1 MDRELVDNIMLD
13 TLFNP
18 KSIAIV
24 GASRD
29 HEKVGNII
37 LRNIKNTFS
46 DKIYVVNNKADTV
59 EGLRSYK
66 SLTDIGENVDL
77 MVVTVPRDAVPSV
90 MEEGGKLGV
99 KSAIIITSG
108 FREVDEHGS
117 ELQDKVSAICDSYQI
132 RYLGP
137 NTLGMITPTFN
148 ATFALTDVKKGN
160 VAVVA
165 QSGGIGV
172 YMLDWARKTRIGLS
186 YFVSLGNEANINET
200 DVFEFLSTDV
210 GTKAIFSYIEGIADG
225 NRFLSIA
232 PNIIGRKP
240 VIFLKGGIG
249 AKGAQAVKTHTASV
263 AGSVDIFRAAVRT
276 VGGIYVDTLEDLLNI
291 AKIITSDEGIK
302 KDLLIVTN
310 SGGHGVLTTD
320 EIDRRSLNLIGLPD
334 AVEPELRKLLP
345 SQSRPANPLD
355 LSGDADRIRY
365 KNALMAVQG
374 LDCTKLVIV
383 EALPMS
389 SCVEIAKTLLSFK
402 GKGVVGVM
410 MGLDEDAA
418 LRILESA
425 NIPAF
430 QFPEDAIRAIKYF
443 TDQVKPTRKIRVKQ
457 PVLEAEGLISGRS
470 YLRDF
475 EAFKLLEI
483 YGIRMPKWGLATSSE
498 EAMKVAEQV
507 GYPLVMKL
515 SLDSPVHKTEM
526 GGVLL
531 GLQKGDIDDAYSE
544 LSKKSNR
551 VLLQKQVDGAEIFL
565 GGLKDPVFGPAIV
578 TGVGGIYVEVLKSL
592 SYGLCPVSEDE
603 AMSMLVDS
611 KAHQLLSARGKSY
624 NENSMIT
631 TITRLSRLIIDFDIK
646 EMDINP
652 LIVNEDEA
660 FAIDPRIVLR

>member
-1 MDRELVDNIMLD
+1 MLD

-18 KSIAIV
+18 RSIAIV

-29 HEKVGNII
+29 TEKVGNII
-37 LRNIKNTFS
+37 LRNIVKNTFS
-46 DKIYVVNNKADTV
+46 GKIYVVNNKADTV
-59 EGLRSYK
+59 EGLKSYK
-66 SLTDIGENVDL
+66 SLTDIGENIDL
-77 MVVTVPRDAVPSV
+77 MVITVPRDAVPSV
-90 MEEGGKLGV
+90 MEEGGKLGI

-108 FREVDEHGS
+108 FKEVDEHGS
-117 ELQDKVSAICDSYQI
+117 ELQDKVSAICNSYQI

-148 ATFALTDVKKGN
+148 ATFALTDVKMGN

-186 YFVSLGNEANINET
+186 YFVSLGNEADINET
-200 DVFEFLSTDV
+200 DVFEFLSTDAS
-210 GTKAIFSYIEGIADG
+210 TKAIFSYIEGIADG
-225 NRFLSIA
+225 NRFLSIV
-232 PNIIGRKP
+232 PDIIGRKP
-240 VIFLKGGIG
+240 IIFLKGGIG
-249 AKGAQAVKTHTASV
+249 IKGAQAVKTHTASV
-263 AGSVDIFRAAVRT
+263 AGSVDIFRAAIRT
-276 VGGIYVDTLEDLLNI
+276 VGGIFVDTLEDLLNI

-320 EIDRRSLNLIGLPD
+320 EIERRSLNLISLPD
-334 AVEPELRKLLP
+334 AVVPELKKLLP
-345 SQSRPANPLD
+345 SQSKPANPLD
-355 LSGDADRIRY
+355 LSGDADRMRY
-365 KNALMAVQG
+365 KSALTAVQG

-389 SCVEIAKTLLSFK
+389 SCVEIAKTLISFK
-402 GKGVVGVM
+402 GKGIVGVM

-425 NIPAF
+425 NMPAF
-430 QFPEDAIRAIKYF
+430 QFPEDAVKAIKYF
-443 TDQVKPTRKIRVKQ
+443 TDQVKPTKKIRVKQ
-457 PVLEAEGLISGRS
+457 PVLEAEELISGKS

-483 YGIRMPKWGLATSSE
+483 YGIRVPKWGIATSPE
-498 EAMKVAEQV
+498 EAIKVAEQV
-507 GYPLVMKL
+507 GYPLVMKV

-531 GLQKGDIDDAYSE
+531 GLQKGDINGAYSE
-544 LSKKSNR
+544 LSKKSSR
-551 VLLQKQVDGAEIFL
+551 VLLQKQINGAEIFL
-565 GGLKDPVFGPAIV
+565 GGLKDPVFGPAVV
-578 TGVGGIYVEVLKSL
+578 TGVGGIYVEVLKSI

-603 AMSMLVDS
+603 AAFMLLHS
-611 KAHQLLSARGKSY
+611 KAQQLLSARGKSY
-624 NENSMIT
+624 NIDSAIT
-631 TITRLSRLIIDFDIK
+631 TITRLSRLIIDLDIK

-660 FAIDPRIVLR
+660 LAIDPRIVLR